1 MEYKFDPN
9 TIKDWITGYLKKHFC
24 NKKRIITFVVVIALL
39 VADAILGAVMN
50 GIVSGLPEFLLAQ
63 RWSEDQQMAQI
74 SIYATE
80 DQHIVEDDLR
90 RFEYM
95 LEKKLAASGVTDPDG
110 DSLVNPNAPK
120 IIDTLGIDEMNGSG
134 EEDVSVVPERTGI
147 QKLFSVSACALG
159 LVTVTFENRT
169 MENVNAI
176 GVIGDFF
183 LFHPMNFVSGGPF
196 SPNDMM
202 KDGIVIDEEMAWQL
216 FGSTDIIGQMVTIEG
231 VPHYVEGVVKRDTG
245 RIKKNAGMDK
255 SYVYMSYDSLS
266 RYGQILSGITESEEI
281 AEDGTKALKG
291 GINCIEVVCPNPV
304 KGLAAMASKE
314 SLAIPDEYVTVI
326 DNTDRFSFFSL
337 LSVVRSYG
345 TRSMWN
351 KAIYYPYWENMA
363 RGYEDVLAT
372 LLMLRILCVL
382 AVVVLVVIS
391 IINAYRNK
399 TWTIRSVIKTLAD
412 KKYDLEAEYKL
423 KKEIGLEGKTEDA

>member
-1 MEYKFDPN
+1 MK
-9 TIKDWITGYLKKHFC
+9 
-24 NKKRIITFVVVIALL
+24 
-39 VADAILGAVMN
+39 
-50 GIVSGLPEFLLAQ
+50 EF
-63 RWSEDQQMAQI
+63 ED
-74 SIYATE
+74 
-80 DQHIVEDDLR
+80 
-90 RFEYM
+90 F
-95 LEKKLAASGVTDPDG
+95 
-110 DSLVNPNAPK
+110 
-120 IIDTLGIDEMNGSG
+120 
-134 EEDVSVVPERTGI
+134 
-147 QKLFSVSACALG
+147 
-159 LVTVTFENRT
+159 
-169 MENVNAI
+169 
-176 GVIGDFF
+176 
-183 LFHPMNFVSGGPF
+183 
-196 SPNDMM
+196 
-202 KDGIVIDEEMAWQL
+202 
-216 FGSTDIIGQMVTIEG
+216 
-231 VPHYVEGVVKRDTG
+231 
-245 RIKKNAGMDK
+245 
-255 SYVYMSYDSLS
+255 
-266 RYGQILSGITESEEI
+266 SGITESEEI

-372 LLMLRILCVL
+372 LLMLRILCAL